1 MAEKPNRVGEELVVS
16 HLPTDKGDYSIYAF
30 ESGKV
35 DSPHVALVS
44 KDLDK
49 SSVVDIRIHSE
60 CLTGDVFGSLRCDC
74 GEQLQAAMRHFEE
87 NGGVLLYLRQEG
99 RGIGLVN
106 KLKAYNLQDD
116 GMDTAEANIALGFH
130 ADERDYSPAISILHA
145 LGIKQVRILTN
156 NPEKF
161 EAFENSG
168 ITVIER
174 LALKMP
180 AHRENEFYL
189 DTKKRVFGHWL

>member
-1 MAEKPNRVGEELVVS
+1 MSQGSGNELVRS
-16 HLPTDKGDYSIYAF
+16 NLPTKSGNFKIVAF
-30 ESGKV
+30 DSGRPEL
-35 DSPHVALVS
+35 PHLALIAEDTDVNGI
-44 KDLDK
+44 
-49 SSVVDIRIHSE
+49 VDIRVHSE
-60 CLTGDVFGSLRCDC
+60 CLTGDVFGSKRCDC
-74 GEQLQAAMRHFEE
+74 GDQLHAALEHFHAH
-87 NGGVLLYLRQEG
+87 GGILIYLRQEG

-106 KLKAYNLQDD
+106 KLKAYNLQDE
-116 GMDTAEANIALGFH
+116 GMDTAEANVALGFH
-130 ADERDYSPAISILHA
+130 ADDRDYSPAMDILHA

>member
-1 MAEKPNRVGEELVVS
+1 MEDKEPLKIKELVVAQ
-16 HLPTDKGDYSIYAF
+16 LPTA
-30 ESGKV
+30 SGEYEIHAY
-35 DSPHVALVS
+35 DSGREDLPHVALVS
-44 KDLDK
+44 KDLDR
-49 SSVVDIRIHSE
+49 SQTIDVRVHSE

-74 GEQLQAAMRHFEE
+74 GEQLQASLRHFEQH
-87 NGGVLLYLRQEG
+87 GGVLIYLRQEG

-106 KLKAYNLQDD
+106 KLKAYNLQEK

-130 ADERDYSPAISILHA
+130 ADERDYAPAIAILQQ
-145 LGIKQVRILTN
+145 LGIVKIRVLTN

-168 ITVIER
+168 ITVVER
-174 LALKMP
+174 LGLSVP
-180 AHRENEFYL
+180 AHSENRFYL

>member
-1 MAEKPNRVGEELVVS
+1 MEEKASQDSQPLVS
-16 HLPTDKGDYSIYAF
+16 ANLPTTHGEYDMLAF
-30 ESGKV
+30 HSGKAEL
-35 DSPHVALVS
+35 PHIALVS
-44 KDLDK
+44 KELDK
-49 SSVVDIRIHSE
+49 SGVVDIRIHSE

-74 GEQLQAAMRHFEE
+74 GEQLQATMRHFEE
-87 NGGVLLYLRQEG
+87 HGGVLLYLRQEG

-106 KLKAYNLQDD
+106 KLKAYNLQDQ
-116 GMDTAEANIALGFH
+116 GLDTAEANIALGFH
-130 ADERDYSPAISILHA
+130 ADERDYTPAIAILNS

-180 AHRENEFYL
+180 SHRENEFYL

>member
-1 MAEKPNRVGEELVVS
+1 MAEKPNKVGEELVVS

-35 DSPHVALVS
+35 DAPHIALVS

-74 GEQLQAAMRHFEE
+74 GEQLQTAMRHFEE
-87 NGGVLLYLRQEG
+87 HGGVLLYLRQEG

-106 KLKAYNLQDD
+106 KLKAYNLQDE

-130 ADERDYSPAISILHA
+130 ADERDYSPAISILHS

-180 AHRENEFYL
+180 SHRENEFYL